1 MRQGVRNLTLDASAA
16 HGASPVHARQS
27 SMITGVNL
35 VVDAGLTANDFIIE
49 TCPGESGTDNEDS
62 TAP

>member
-1 MRQGVRNLTLDASAA
+1 
-16 HGASPVHARQS
+16 
-27 SMITGVNL
+27 MITGVNL